1 MFHVLTPKLL
11 IFMFSSTCIN
21 STKTC
26 HNMCQGPAPSSSL
39 SDNST
44 AKSVEQKL
52 FNMETIAENFREMV
66 RLFGFL
72 YRRYRGHNQTLATSY
87 QQQNVK
93 LSLILEDLQYLHV
106 DLASS
111 SVKAFPER
119 LQRTR
124 DQLTEAWHMY
134 EEATAGANINITN
147 AYKETFK
154 VLDLVQETLLNQT
167 GKDTEAH
174 DTNGHPMSEKC
185 EAGTDG
191 LRPDPEDCAYFLHCV
206 QSGVIVRKKCGPGTL
221 FNPLKLICDWP
232 LNVYKAAPICQ
243 RPQRQS
249 TIVPNLEEAHVG
261 YDFDGSGHQMVQE
274 EVLMTE
280 ETYSGYYVREE
291 IEENYTIADELRN
304 PQTTTQ
310 VTQKR
315 EEAVY
320 GMTLSPSTNP
330 PRADSLS
337 TNPEMEPVQRPK
349 SYSSTNPLTS
359 SIPGD
364 SFSFLGTVN
373 TL

>member
-1 MFHVLTPKLL
+1 MLHVLTSKLL
-11 IFMFSSTCIN
+11 IFMFSSICTN

-26 HNMCQGPAPSSSL
+26 RNMCQDPLTSSSL

-44 AKSVEQKL
+44 AKSVKQKIW
-52 FNMETIAENFREMV
+52 NMETIAQNLRQMV
-66 RLFGFL
+66 QLFGFL
-72 YRRYRGHNQTLATSY
+72 YRRYRGHNETLATLY
-87 QQQNVK
+87 QRQNVK

-111 SVKAFPER
+111 SVNSSPER

-124 DQLTEAWHMY
+124 DQLTVAWHMY
-134 EEATAGANINITN
+134 EEAAAGANINITN
-147 AYKETFK
+147 AYTKTFK

-174 DTNGHPMSEKC
+174 DTNGFPMSEKC
-185 EAGTDG
+185 EAGAAV
-191 LRPDPEDCAYFLHCV
+191 LRQDPEDCAYFLQCI
-206 QSGVIVRKKCGPGTL
+206 QSGVIVRQKCGPGTL
-221 FNPLKLICDWP
+221 FNPLKYICDWP

-249 TIVPNLEEAHVG
+249 TVVPNPKEAHVG
-261 YDFDGSGHQMVQE
+261 DDFDGSGHQMVQE
-274 EVLMTE
+274 DVLMTE

-291 IEENYTIADELRN
+291 IDENYTIADELRN

-310 VTQKR
+310 VTWER

-320 GMTLSPSTNP
+320 GMILSPSTNP
-330 PRADSLS
+330 PGAESLS
-337 TNPEMEPVQRPK
+337 PNPEMEPVQRPT
-349 SYSSTNPLTS
+349 SHSSTNPLTS

-364 SFSFLGTVN
+364 SFSFLGTIITV
-373 TL
+373 